1 MVVPFRLLRFATGTN
16 ELSAKF
22 SKSTGWIIER
32 RWLAAIIIL
41 IISVIATGGYY
52 APVSVVEFFK
62 SLVEEEKNEEDKANK
77 VNLNDHINEISEEDD
92 FEDPPI
98 VQSIQLSG
106 YDVMMVVESDSF
118 FSPNGAA
125 AIRGVVDRL
134 ESLDYVSS
142 ILWMDKIPTL
152 NLFGLNE
159 PLLPKSHAAQVRFE
173 HARDKAKNHPL
184 VNGQLLSADGKTLIL
199 MISIDYLFIE
209 DDHPFLTGMRAVAE
223 EEAAKHPDV
232 EMNFLVTGSVP
243 VHLTVIKSHEENQLK
258 YQMIAYGMILILSM
272 ILFRGITA
280 VIVVALAPV
289 FGVFWTLGFIRY
301 FEFQLNPFNDVVLPV
316 LIALVAFTD
325 GVHLMVQIRRERAKG
340 LGPFAAAKEGVRVVG
355 LACFLTSLTT
365 AVGFG
370 SLALAHNELVREFG
384 YCCVI
389 GVMLSFISVVLTIPL
404 ACSTWLGRRIHIGHG
419 KGFIDQNIGRISVI
433 INFVL
438 KHKKWVS
445 ITGIVVSITCFLI
458 SLTLGPDEKYA
469 DILPP
474 SSEPAV
480 ALRKLDA
487 AMGGLSP
494 VHIQIFWEREG
505 QPELLQVL
513 GEIDQLLAKE
523 ELIGHP
529 ISVYN
534 LLDALPGDGKV
545 EDRASMLDLF
555 PPELKRSYY
564 QPEFRKA
571 QVDFRV
577 RDLGIAKYG
586 PVFQRVSD
594 GMEEI
599 IEHHPEFKFQMS
611 GEPIWKW
618 RNIYQIVI
626 DLVTSLGTAAVVIFG
641 ILSIVYR
648 SIRIGII
655 SILPN
660 LFPLCVAG
668 TYLVLTGQMLEI
680 VTVCAFTCCLGVA
693 VDDTIHFLT
702 RYVEEKRETKDEEV
716 AIRKAFTAVGT
727 ALVVTT
733 VVLVSGFLTV
743 LMSETREHRI
753 FASMG
758 AITVA
763 AALFGDL
770 VFLPAILSRFSGN
783 SKTPTDTD
791 KD

>member
-1 MVVPFRLLRFATGTN
+1 M
-16 ELSAKF
+16 SDKF
-22 SKSTGWIIER
+22 SKSTSWIIER
-32 RWLAAIIIL
+32 RWLAAIVIL
-41 IISVIATGGYY
+41 FISLIAGGGYY
-52 APVSVVEFFK
+52 APKSVVEYFK
-62 SLVEEEKNEEDKANK
+62 SLVEEKEEERDNEKDQYEHMNQVSKEED
-77 VNLNDHINEISEEDD
+77 
-92 FEDPPI
+92 FELPPA
-98 VQSIQLSG
+98 VQTIQLGG
-106 YDVMMVVESDSF
+106 YSVIMVAECDSF
-118 FSPNGAA
+118 FSPQGAR

-134 ESLDYVSS
+134 ESLDYVSD
-142 ILWMDKIPTL
+142 ILWMDEIPTL

-159 PLLPKSHAAQVRFE
+159 PLLPKSHAAQIRFE

-184 VNGQLLSADGKTLIL
+184 VNGQLLSEDGKTLTL
-199 MISIDYLFIE
+199 MIEIDFLFIE
-209 DDHPFLTGMRAVAE
+209 DDKPFLSGLREVAE
-223 EEAAKHPDV
+223 EEVAKHPDV
-232 EMNFLVTGSVP
+232 EMNFLVTGRVP
-243 VHLTVIKSHEENQLK
+243 VHLTAMQSHEVNQLK
-258 YQMIAYGMILILSM
+258 YQAIAYGMILLLSM

-280 VIVVALAPV
+280 VVVVALAPV
-289 FGVFWTLGFIRY
+289 FGVFWTMGLIRY
-301 FEFQLNPFNDVVLPV
+301 FEFQMNPFNDVVLPV

-325 GVHLMVQIRRERAKG
+325 GVHLMVQIRRERANG

-389 GVMLSFISVVLTIPL
+389 GVTLSFISVVLTIPL

-419 KGFIDQNIGRISVI
+419 RGFIDQNIERISVI
-433 INFVL
+433 IDFVL

-445 ITGIVVSITCFLI
+445 ITGIVVSLACFLT

-474 SSEPAV
+474 SSEPAR
-480 ALRKLDA
+480 ALRKLDT

-494 VHIQIFWEREG
+494 AHIHIFWEREG
-505 QPELLQVL
+505 QSELLPVL
-513 GEIDQLLAKE
+513 GEIDALLAQE

-529 ISVYN
+529 ISIYN

-545 EDRASMLDLF
+545 EDRASMLELF
-555 PPELKRSYY
+555 PPQLKRTYY

-586 PVFQRVSD
+586 PVFQRISD
-594 GMEEI
+594 GMDQIVQRYPNFEYE
-599 IEHHPEFKFQMS
+599 MN

-702 RYVEEKRETKDEEV
+702 RYVEEKRETEDEEE

-758 AITVA
+758 SITVA

-770 VFLPAILSRFSGN
+770 VFLPAILSRFSKKSKN
-783 SKTPTDTD
+783 STEAEKV
-791 KD
+791 